1 MFAVIFEVQ
10 PTTATRDAYL
20 ALAKV
25 LKPELEQI
33 EGFIDNERFASQET
47 EGRILSLSTWHDEK
61 AVIRWR
67 TLGVHHVVQET
78 GRLAIFADYHLR
90 VGEITADTRL
100 PEGQHLGQQRFD
112 TTVVG
117 KAQVVTITEAAGDA
131 AASSLALYDGA
142 DGLVDRERYDS
153 ITTPG
158 KALVLASW
166 RDEAALAAWQDGPL
180 HPMSAA
186 SEPAARFRA
195 VRIIRDYGMRD
206 RREAPQYYPPVAST
220 TSATRD
226 DPQEG
231 GAR

>member
-10 PTTATRDAYL
+10 PTTETRDAYL

-25 LKPELEQI
+25 LRPELEQI
-33 EGFIDNERFASQET
+33 EGFIDNERFASQKT
-47 EGRILSLSTWHDEK
+47 EGRILSLSTWRDEK
-61 AVIRWR
+61 AVVRWR
-67 TLGVHHVVQET
+67 TLGVHHVIQET

-100 PEGQHLGQQRFD
+100 PEGQNLGQQRFD
-112 TTVVG
+112 MTVVG
-117 KAQVVTITEAAGDA
+117 KAQVVTIIEAPGN
-131 AASSLALYDGA
+131 AASSLAAYDGA

-166 RDEAALAAWQDGPL
+166 RDEAALAAWQDGPS
-180 HPMSAA
+180 HPMSAV
-186 SEPAARFRA
+186 SESAVRFRA
-195 VRIIRDYGMRD
+195 VRIVRDYGMRD

-226 DPQEG
+226 DPG
-231 GAR
+231 GRGTR